1 MKPRYGLTNNLIYEK
16 EGITNQISKDH
27 SINGNG
33 TLVSYLGKKKRLKS
47 CYEPHTVINSR
58 DIKKHFKK

>member
-1 MKPRYGLTNNLIYEK
+1 MKRQALQIRE
-16 EGITNQISKDH
+16 ISKDH

-47 CYEPHTVINSR
+47 FYEPHTVINAR
-58 DIKKHFKK
+58 NIKKHFKK